1 MGLGG
6 NPAARPAYDRGVR
19 ENGFGQPIGAPVADW
34 GGAQPISP
42 VTLTGTHV
50 RLEPLTD
57 AHAEVLYDPLVTES
71 DPRDWTYLFGEPGLD
86 RRQFAD
92 YVGRLQRTPA
102 SLPMAILSTAG
113 AGLGI
118 AAYLRIDPAMGS
130 AEVGS
135 ILYAAAL
142 QRTTGATEAM
152 ALMARHVFD
161 DLGYRRYEW
170 KCDSLNAPSRAAA
183 TRLGFRYEGR
193 FRNAV
198 VYKGRNRDTDW
209 FAMTDGDWP
218 GVKAAYAAWLDPE
231 NFEPDGAQRRSLA
244 ELLGHF

>member
-57 AHAEVLYDPLVTES
+57 AHAEVLYDPLVTET
-71 DPRDWTYLFGEPGLD
+71 DPRDWTYLFGEPGMD

-142 QRTTGATEAM
+142 QRTTGATESADP
-152 ALMARHVFD
+152 LD
-161 DLGYRRYEW
+161 E
-170 KCDSLNAPSRAAA
+170 NAA
-183 TRLGFRYEGR
+183 TSQPPNPDRPGS
-193 FRNAV
+193 
-198 VYKGRNRDTDW
+198 RDTSHGLCCGRVEW
-209 FAMTDGDWP
+209 VVQGR
-218 GVKAAYAAWLDPE
+218 
-231 NFEPDGAQRRSLA
+231 RRSVDA
-244 ELLGHF
+244 TC